1 MTNNREVSGPEPTL
15 WPESHVVAPFAR
27 PDQRD
32 DVIRAFVGGGL
43 RAGDK
48 CICVTESA
56 APVKIMESAGID
68 VRGCLVDRR
77 LDLLRSADAYCPD
90 GRIRSRELLDR
101 WSEFFEDAITG
112 PPVFSHIRVATE
124 VSVAA
129 LRDHSGVDELFRSEL
144 AANCVF
150 TKYPLR
156 MVCLYDVH
164 CFGSSLMIF
173 LRTHPRLLVGD
184 VVIANAAYVG
194 SA

>member
-1 MTNNREVSGPEPTL
+1 MR

-32 DVIRAFVGGGL
+32 GVIRAFLGEGL
-43 RAGDK
+43 RVGDK
-48 CICVTESA
+48 CICITESA
-56 APVKIMESAGID
+56 APSKIMESTGID
-68 VRGCLVDRR
+68 VDGCIADRS

-90 GRIRSRELLDR
+90 GRVRSRELLDR
-101 WSEFFEDAITG
+101 WSEFFDDAIAG
-112 PPVFSHIRVATE
+112 PPVFSHIRVAAE
-124 VSVAA
+124 VSVAT
-129 LRDHSGVDELFRSEL
+129 LRDRSGIDELFRSEL
-144 AANCVF
+144 ASNSVF

-164 CFGSSLMIF
+164 CFGRSLMTF

-184 VVIANAAYVG
+184 VVIANSAYVG